1 MRLIIIQL
9 SLVICFS
16 NCKGQT
22 TFGED
27 KLKLEKK
34 IEMSEVKGR
43 IDHMAIN
50 LKDKLL
56 YMAAL
61 GNNTVEVIDID
72 KGSLIRSIK
81 GVEEPQGIAY
91 IPEQNEIAV
100 ASGGN
105 GDCVFF
111 DATTFANVAT
121 VHLAGDAD
129 NIRYD
134 AVVRK
139 MYVGYGNGGMA
150 LIDLVAHKQIGNVK
164 LSAHPESFQLDKK
177 NNRLYVNLPDD
188 HSIAVIDLKSFTVA
202 DTWKISKYRA
212 NFPMTLDTASNHV
225 IVGFR
230 HPAVLVVY
238 DSKTGNEI
246 TRNELVD
253 DVDDVFYDAA
263 KQQVL
268 ASGGGGFINIFQ
280 KTSDNSYKLVSNL
293 ASRAGARTSFL
304 IPSSRTFIVAE
315 RAEGGKNAAIVV
327 YKIND

>member
-1 MRLIIIQL
+1 MLQL

-16 NCKGQT
+16 NCKGQA

-27 KLKLEKK
+27 KLTQEKI
-34 IEMSEVKGR
+34 IEMPGVAGR

-50 LKDKLL
+50 LKRKIL
-56 YMAAL
+56 YVAAL
-61 GNNTVEVIDID
+61 GNNTVEVIDLDI
-72 KGSLIRSIK
+72 GTVIRSIR
-81 GVEEPQGIAY
+81 GIEEPQGIAY
-91 IPEQNEIAV
+91 LPEQNEIAV

-111 DATTFANVAT
+111 NAATFERVAT
-121 VHLAGDAD
+121 IHLAGDAD

-134 AVVRK
+134 ATERK

-150 LIDLVAHKQIGNVK
+150 MIDPVAHKQIGDVK
-164 LSAHPESFQLDKK
+164 LPAHPESFQLDKK
-177 NNRLYVNLPDD
+177 NNKAYVNLPDD
-188 HSIAVIDLKSFTVA
+188 HSIAVIDLKTFKVIDS
-202 DTWKISKYRA
+202 WKINRLRA

-230 HPAVLVVY
+230 HPPVLVVY
-238 DSKTGNEI
+238 NSKTGNEI

-268 ASGGGGFINIFQ
+268 ASGGGGFINIFE
-280 KTSDNSYKLVSNL
+280 KASGNTYKLVANI
-293 ASRAGARTSFL
+293 ASRDGARTSFL

-315 RAEGGKNAAIVV
+315 RAEGGKAAAIVA